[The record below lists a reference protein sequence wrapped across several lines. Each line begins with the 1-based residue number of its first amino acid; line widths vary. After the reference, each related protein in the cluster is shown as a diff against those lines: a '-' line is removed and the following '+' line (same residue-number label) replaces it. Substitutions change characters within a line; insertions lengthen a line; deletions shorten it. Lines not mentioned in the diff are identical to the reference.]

1 MTVTAH
7 APSSDYND
15 CSCSLR
21 WGDDS
26 DCLWPLRWG
35 WRQWLFMSPQVEVM
49 TVTVYHPSDEVI
61 TVTAHVPSSGG
72 DGSGVPTLRVQAS
85 LSPSAGAC
93 SSRTSRTLQCCA
105 FLPNGHA
112 GQSSSPGG
120 FTLSYPCF
128 LEWPHQVD
136 LNAVVTLASR
146 TIMQSIYLS
155 APLPRKFDA
164 TVFSQTAK

>member
-1 MTVTAH
+1 MPPQVITMTVH
-7 APSSDYND
+7 VPSD
-15 CSCSLR
+15 
-21 WGDDS
+21 
-26 DCLWPLRWG
+26 
-35 WRQWLFMSPQVEVM
+35 EVM
-49 TVTVYHPSDEVI
+49 TVTVYDP
-61 TVTAHVPSSGG
+61 SGG
-72 DGSGVPTLRVQAS
+72 GEDSDYSCPHRWRWWQWLFITPQMRWSQWLLTSPQVGVMGLEFLRWESRHHCLLQQVHAV
-85 LSPSAGAC
+85 
-93 SSRTSRTLQCCA
+93 SRTSRTLQCCV